1 MQVFILLFHARTDNE
16 GIHTL
21 KVNQPEAERG
31 LSQDVVLVFE
41 VEDDAVRYALLLEAQ
56 DFPAPTVESIDRSEI
71 EEFCQSAGL
80 TLRFVPEGTLEVP
93 PEANLAETDWQPD
106 AEADDQDSTQVPAT
120 PELDQI
126 RRQLEGLL

>member
-1 MQVFILLFHARTDNE
+1 MQVFILLFHARTDSE

-31 LSQDVVLVFE
+31 LSQDVVLAFE

-56 DFPAPTVESIDRSEI
+56 DFPAPTVESIDRSEV

-80 TLRFVPEGTLEVP
+80 ALRFVPEGTLEVP
-93 PEANLAETDWQPD
+93 PEANLAETDWRPN
-106 AEADDQDSTQVPAT
+106 AEADDQDSTQVPVT
-120 PELDQI
+120 SELDQI